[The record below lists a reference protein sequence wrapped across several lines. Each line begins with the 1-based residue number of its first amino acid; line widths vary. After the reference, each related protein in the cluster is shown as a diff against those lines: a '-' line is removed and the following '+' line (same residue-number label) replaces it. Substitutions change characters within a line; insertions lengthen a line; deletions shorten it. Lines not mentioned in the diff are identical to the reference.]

1 MRIIDFRSDTVT
13 HPTPEMYD
21 AMLNAELGD
30 DEYGDDPTVN
40 RLEAL
45 AAEKLSKEA
54 ALFTVSGTMSN
65 LVAIL
70 THCKRGD
77 ELIVGDQSHIF
88 LEEGGG
94 ASGLGN
100 VHIQTLPNGE
110 RGTLD
115 PDEVEQAI
123 RPDDPH
129 DPPTGLIAL
138 ENTHTY
144 CGGSVLTQ
152 DEIGEVASVARR
164 HALPL
169 HIDGARIFNASVY
182 LETPTSELVK
192 DADSVSFCL
201 SKGLSCPIGS
211 MLCGSAEFINQAR
224 YWRETLGGG
233 MRQVGVIAASGIVA
247 LESMIERLAED
258 HSNAR
263 RLARG
268 LSQIPGIDIDPE
280 KYPTNQVYFKVVDG
294 PPSDIASRLE
304 SLGIKGGTGDRTW
317 RFVTHHGI
325 GPEDID
331 QALDIV
337 DSVFREYAP

>member
-1 MRIIDFRSDTVT
+1 M
-13 HPTPEMYD
+13 PW
-21 AMLNAELGD
+21 
-30 DEYGDDPTVN
+30 
-40 RLEAL
+40 
-45 AAEKLSKEA
+45 
-54 ALFTVSGTMSN
+54 
-65 LVAIL
+65 
-70 THCKRGD
+70 
-77 ELIVGDQSHIF
+77 
-88 LEEGGG
+88 
-94 ASGLGN
+94 
-100 VHIQTLPNGE
+100 
-110 RGTLD
+110 
-115 PDEVEQAI
+115 
-123 RPDDPH
+123 
-129 DPPTGLIAL
+129 

-164 HALPL
+164 HGLPL
-169 HIDGARIFNASVY
+169 HVDGARIFNASVY

-233 MRQVGVIAASGIVA
+233 MRQVGVIAAAGIVA

-325 GPEDID
+325 GPEEID
-331 QALDIV
+331 QALDV
-337 DSVFREYAP
+337 VESVFREYAP